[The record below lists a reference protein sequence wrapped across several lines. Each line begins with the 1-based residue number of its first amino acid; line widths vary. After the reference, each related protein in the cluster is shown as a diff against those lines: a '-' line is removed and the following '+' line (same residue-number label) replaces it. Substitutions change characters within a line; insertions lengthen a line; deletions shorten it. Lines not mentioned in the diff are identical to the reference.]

1 MQKTQTTPGT
11 LKLTGIALLIT
22 GFLYTIVQFIH
33 PMDTIPNTA
42 SQQWLI
48 VHVISLIM
56 DAAAIIGI
64 VGLFTIL
71 GKSIGWVGKTGLGL
85 FMTFWFLIFGF
96 HFAEAFILPTIANS
110 LPEFVSTWQGLITG
124 ETGTYTLTAVS
135 VVYSITGITY
145 ILGGIIS
152 GIAISRSNVLSRTA
166 GIILAVG
173 SALTVLGAVI
183 PHPLDR
189 VMALP
194 VAAALF
200 WIGISALRLARA
212 K

>member
-1 MQKTQTTPGT
+1 MQKTQTTLGT

-22 GFLYTIVQFIH
+22 GFLYTIVQFTH
-33 PMDTIPNTA
+33 PMDTILNTT

-56 DAAAIIGI
+56 DAAAIVGI

-71 GKSIGWVGKTGLGL
+71 GNRIGWVGKTGLGL

-96 HFAEAFILPTIANS
+96 HFAEAFILPAIANS

-135 VVYSITGITY
+135 VVYSFTGITY

-183 PHPLDR
+183 PHPIDR

-200 WIGISALRLARA
+200 WIGISVLRLARA